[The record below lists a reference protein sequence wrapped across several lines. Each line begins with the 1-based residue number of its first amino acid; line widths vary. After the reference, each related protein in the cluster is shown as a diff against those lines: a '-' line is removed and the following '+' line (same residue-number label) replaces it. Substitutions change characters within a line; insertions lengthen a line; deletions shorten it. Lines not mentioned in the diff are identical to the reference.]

1 MEAPGLLL
9 EHKKWQQVD
18 WNIKVIF
25 FLQMQVNSVCLE
37 PIPKTLS
44 LIKSYMVFVVP
55 VSYTHLKK
63 QIIRNIKRSHFFKS
77 ESQDSSFPE
86 KYTYKM
92 S

>member
-44 LIKSYMVFVVP
+44 LIKSYMVLLYRVKILFLGIVQIS
-55 VSYTHLKK
+55 VSGYENNYLNMN
-63 QIIRNIKRSHFFKS
+63 Q
-77 ESQDSSFPE
+77 
-86 KYTYKM
+86 
-92 S
+92 

>member
-25 FLQMQVNSVCLE
+25 FLQMQVNRVCLE

-44 LIKSYMVFVVP
+44 LIKSYMVFVVQGKNIILKNIP
-55 VSYTHLKK
+55 V
-63 QIIRNIKRSHFFKS
+63 II
-77 ESQDSSFPE
+77 
-86 KYTYKM
+86 T
-92 S
+92 

>member
-44 LIKSYMVFVVP
+44 LIKSYMVFVVQGKNIILKNIP
-55 VSYTHLKK
+55 V
-63 QIIRNIKRSHFFKS
+63 II
-77 ESQDSSFPE
+77 
-86 KYTYKM
+86 T
-92 S
+92 